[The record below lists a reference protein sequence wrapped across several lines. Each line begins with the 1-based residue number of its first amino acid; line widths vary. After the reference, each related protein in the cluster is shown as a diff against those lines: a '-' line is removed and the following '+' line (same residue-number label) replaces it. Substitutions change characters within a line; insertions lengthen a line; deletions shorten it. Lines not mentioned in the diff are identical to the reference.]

1 MVLREAREMALP
13 PCRKKTKMSYFE
25 FTKIKMTK
33 PESLQ
38 ITKHLDFTWMISFN
52 LLENT
57 PLWIGWNTERFIAK
71 CPRQRVEYMQHIPF
85 LPNRTDVVK
94 ETTVQSKWVS
104 EEYGSTFA
112 AITYDLAIA
121 KIAKKIQNEEPDKL
135 KDLFIMF
142 GAFRINESIFSAISK
157 LIKGS
162 GGTSLLMEPGVFAPL
177 SMIRFLK
184 GKMYNRCR
192 RCHIILSTA
201 LHWLHFQSVLMD
213 THTNIDFT
221 DELKVWLGA
230 KSDQLQLFFYFY
242 FLIF

>member
-33 PESLQ
+33 AESLQ

-57 PLWIGWNTERFIAK
+57 PLWLGWNTERFIAK

-94 ETTVQSKWVS
+94 ETIVQSKWVS

-135 KDLFIMF
+135 KDVFIMF
-142 GAFRINESIFSAISK
+142 SAFRINESIFSAIGK

-162 GGTSLLMEPGVFAPL
+162 GGTCLLMEPGVFAPL

-184 GKMYNRCR
+184 EKMYNRCR
-192 RCHIILSTA
+192 
-201 LHWLHFQSVLMD
+201 
-213 THTNIDFT
+213 
-221 DELKVWLGA
+221 
-230 KSDQLQLFFYFY
+230 
-242 FLIF
+242 